1 MVTVIIAEKPTA
13 ARSIAK
19 ALAEK
24 DLKENV
30 SEEGVKWYE
39 FTNKNKKYQVVAAVG
54 HLFTLK
60 NTKKGQSYPI
70 FDLDWIP
77 TFQASKF
84 GAFSKKYFDVVE
96 KVAINGD
103 DFIIA
108 TDYDTEGEVIGYNVL
123 RFLCKKEDAKRMKF
137 STMTKEELLES
148 FEKISKHIDFGQ
160 VEAGLTRHYLDHM
173 WGVSI
178 SRALISAIKSTGR
191 RFQIISTG
199 RVQGPTLHMLHK
211 HEKKIEAFKPK
222 PFWEIKCKIKIG
234 KEELNAEYEEDKI
247 WDKKKADAVLKSI
260 KGKKA
265 VIKDITKKII
275 SQKPPKPYNT
285 TSFLADVYRYFGYS
299 PQQTMSLAEA
309 LYQAGLIS
317 YPRTSSEKLPPDIN
331 YKKIITNLGKQKHL
345 ESAAKQLLALKTLV
359 PEQGA
364 KLDAAHPAIY
374 PTGELPKKVGDLQR
388 KVYDLVVRRFLACF
402 GEPAKR
408 ESQKVSLDI
417 DNNTFFIRGT
427 KTIEPGWTKLYGKYA
442 SREELVL
449 PNLKI
454 GEKLTITNPEQLSK
468 QTQPPARYSQGSVIK
483 EMEERGLGTK
493 STRSAI
499 LQTLYNRGYIIGRS
513 IETTELGK
521 KLSEILEKNIPDI
534 VSEKLTRHF
543 EQKCEDVSLD
553 KIKRHQVLD
562 EAKKTLT
569 TICNSFRKKEAKV
582 GKLLTEAIIEAQEKA
597 NRLGI
602 CPKCK
607 GELRIHKLWATGNR
621 FVGCSG
627 FKKGC
632 KFSAPL
638 PRFGLLMPTE
648 KVCEECKSPI
658 IQVRREGK
666 KPFRMCVDI
675 HCPTK
680 KEWFDKTKIGLLGQK
695 KKEEPKEE

>member
-1 MVTVIIAEKPTA
+1 MATVIIAEKPTA

-30 SEEGVKWYE
+30 TEEGVKWYE
-39 FTNKNKKYQVVAAVG
+39 FSKKNRKYHVVAAVG

-60 NTKKGQSYPI
+60 NMKKGQDYPI

-84 GAFSKKYFDVVE
+84 SAFTKKYFDVVQ
-96 KVAINGD
+96 KVAVNGD

-108 TDYDTEGEVIGYNVL
+108 TDYDTEGEVIGYNIL
-123 RFLCKKEDAKRMKF
+123 KFLCKKEDAKRMKF
-137 STMTKEELLES
+137 STMTKEELEES
-148 FEKISKHIDFGQ
+148 FEKMSKHIDFGQ
-160 VEAGLTRHYLDHM
+160 AEAGLTRHYLDHM

-178 SRALISAIKSTGR
+178 SRALIAAIKSTGR

-199 RVQGPTLHMLHK
+199 RVQGPTLHMLYK
-211 HEKKIEAFKPK
+211 HEKKIQAFKPK
-222 PFWEIKCKIKIG
+222 PFWEIKSSIKIG
-234 KEELNAEYEEDKI
+234 KQELDAEYEKDKI
-247 WDKKKADAVLKSI
+247 WDKKEADDVLKSI

-265 VIKDITKKII
+265 VVKDISKKIML
-275 SQKPPKPYNT
+275 QKPPKPYNT

-299 PQQTMSLAEA
+299 PQQTMSIAEA

-331 YKKIITNLGKQKHL
+331 YKKIIIALGKQKHL
-345 ESAAKQLLALKTLV
+345 ENTAKELLAMKKLV
-359 PEQGA
+359 PEQGS
-364 KLDAAHPAIY
+364 KTDAAHPALY
-374 PTGELPKKVGDLQR
+374 PTGEMPKKIGDLQK
-388 KVYDLVVRRFLACF
+388 KVYDLVVRRFFACF

-408 ESQKVSLDI
+408 ESQKVALDI
-417 DNNTFFIRGT
+417 NDNVFFIRGT

-442 SREELVL
+442 GREEIIL
-449 PNLKI
+449 PEIRI
-454 GEKLTITNPEQLSK
+454 GEKFSVSNPEQLSK
-468 QTQPPARYSQGSVIK
+468 QTQPPARFSQGSVMK
-483 EMEERGLGTK
+483 EMEAKNLGTK
-493 STRSAI
+493 STRPAI
-499 LQTLYNRGYIIGRS
+499 LQTLYNRGYIVGRS
-513 IETTELGK
+513 IETTELGN

-543 EQKCEDVSLD
+543 EQECDDVSQN
-553 KIKRHQVLD
+553 KIKRQQVLD
-562 EAKKTLT
+562 EAKKTLI
-569 TICNSFRKKEAKV
+569 TICKIFRKKEARV

-597 NRLGI
+597 NRLGT
-602 CPKCK
+602 CPVC
-607 GELRIHKLWATGNR
+607 GGVLRIHKLWATGNR

-638 PRFGLLMPTE
+638 PRIGMLMPTD

-666 KPFRMCVDI
+666 KLFRMCVDI

-680 KEWFDKTKIGLLGQK
+680 KEWFDKKKIGLLAQK
-695 KKEEPKEE
+695 KENA